1 MYHMKGKFLSTT
13 LAATLAVFL
22 CLGISLL
29 QARAETPQSNR
40 DDSESLRKALHE
52 LLPMFKTCASCTGE
66 DNEDQI
72 AKLEQKLDGL
82 SKEEMASV
90 ARVFDVPR
98 FITLVEKLKA
108 ETATSGG
115 ESVASP
121 PLKSSIAPPSYEFG
135 CSPPRRPSAMTL
147 LGFILVIS
155 TMEEAEN
162 SSAIICETGA
172 SIPLEGI
179 ATPACVASLFIESVA
194 IIGRTTLTAFLNCI
208 ASIDSAEIQASWRN
222 TVNIHDDL
230 TTFSEMISQRFQ
242 ALEQNVN
249 DINSQLQ
256 KTLAIMRT
264 KQGKGQGVSCGD

>member
-147 LGFILVIS
+147 LGFI
-155 TMEEAEN
+155 
-162 SSAIICETGA
+162 
-172 SIPLEGI
+172 

-222 TVNIHDDL
+222 TANIHDDL

>member
-13 LAATLAVFL
+13 LAATLAAFL
-22 CLGISLL
+22 CFGSSLL

-40 DDSESLRKALHE
+40 NDSESLRKALHE
-52 LLPMFKTCASCTGE
+52 LLPMFKTCASCSGE

-108 ETATSGG
+108 ATATSGG

-121 PLKSSIAPPSYEFG
+121 PLKSSIAPPNYEFG

-147 LGFILVIS
+147 LSFILVIS

-162 SSAIICETGA
+162 SSAIICQTGA

-179 ATPACVASLFIESVA
+179 ATPACVASLFVESVA
-194 IIGRTTLTAFLNCI
+194 IVGRTTLAAFLNCI

-230 TTFSEMISQRFQ
+230 IIFSEMISQRFQ

-256 KTLAIMRT
+256 KTLAIMST